1 MRNFKLPHKMVFSTP
16 GNITKRIKK
25 KKSFSLKLRKLT
37 HSFKG
42 ERYSLGVCFPS
53 EKIFDPLNVA

>member
-25 KKSFSLKLRKLT
+25 KSFSLKLRKLT

-42 ERYSLGVCFPS
+42 EMYSLHVCFPS